1 MLLTTELSVTPAPV
15 KLILIGGGRKPM
27 VSELS
32 LVLTFQNISQQET
45 IIHMTLGLT
54 IIYFPEGMSAPE

>member
-1 MLLTTELSVTPAPV
+1 
-15 KLILIGGGRKPM
+15 M

-45 IIHMTLGLT
+45 IIHMVLGLT
-54 IIYFPEGMSAPE
+54 IIYFPEGTSALE

>member
-1 MLLTTELSVTPAPV
+1 
-15 KLILIGGGRKPM
+15 M

-54 IIYFPEGMSAPE
+54 IIYFPEGMSALE